1 MRLAFAPYLLH
12 FKEPGGTSRGVMTE
26 KPTFLIKVYDEAE
39 PSRFGIGEGCRF
51 SGLSPEVDGN
61 YVWKLTELLAN
72 VAIGKPTDLTRH
84 SSIQFGFEQAL
95 LDFSNGCRGVY
106 FRGRL

>member
-39 PSRFGIGEGCRF
+39 PSRFGIGEAAVF
-51 SGLSPEVDGN
+51 TGL
-61 YVWKLTELLAN
+61 
-72 VAIGKPTDLTRH
+72 
-84 SSIQFGFEQAL
+84 
-95 LDFSNGCRGVY
+95 
-106 FRGRL
+106 

>member
-39 PSRFGIGEGCRF
+39 PSRFGIGEAAVFRDYRLRPMEIMYG
-51 SGLSPEVDGN
+51 SSPN
-61 YVWKLTELLAN
+61 FLLMW
-72 VAIGKPTDLTRH
+72 P
-84 SSIQFGFEQAL
+84 
-95 LDFSNGCRGVY
+95 
-106 FRGRL
+106 